1 MVPASAPTPSPGS
14 RRSSR
19 EGPWL
24 CGPGLAYGA
33 GPGWQW
39 VRTARGMGGWLG
51 GAWASLW
58 VPRAHPH
65 KPPFPPRQLVTGYGF
80 VVISADDAADT
91 VSENEFL
98 TPHLV
103 GPVHGGQL
111 SEAPLSAFS
120 CSLSCSVP
128 AVVTGVLRE
137 PPACSPPPVWP
148 QSTLVGVLCPV

>member
-1 MVPASAPTPSPGS
+1 M
-14 RRSSR
+14 
-19 EGPWL
+19 
-24 CGPGLAYGA
+24 
-33 GPGWQW
+33 
-39 VRTARGMGGWLG
+39 RTARGMGGWLG

-103 GPVHGGQL
+103 GPVHGDNCQKRHCPPSHAL
-111 SEAPLSAFS
+111 SLAR
-120 CSLSCSVP
+120 SL
-128 AVVTGVLRE
+128 L
-137 PPACSPPPVWP
+137 W
-148 QSTLVGVLCPV
+148 